1 MPSESLFL
9 RRFDEKMYVVSNLKQ
24 SVISIVVVFFIF
36 ISTIITYII
45 AIGDSY
51 ITVTQTAII
60 IIIINNIIATYI
72 IIDFNLTFQS
82 WWLLL

>member
-45 AIGDSY
+45 AISDSY

>member
-24 SVISIVVVFFIF
+24 SVISIVVVFSIF

-45 AIGDSY
+45 AISDSY